1 MEERMN
7 HDLVFK
13 VGFGKMER
21 MKKSLLVAIK

>member
-13 VGFGKMER
+13 VGFGKNGEDEEVNVG
-21 MKKSLLVAIK
+21 SN